1 MNALKIIAQTFLLLM
16 VSTFSL
22 FGQGWERTYQDL
34 GIANGGVDK
43 IIPMADGGYLFTVWE
58 NFGSFNENYDA
69 LLVKTNAD
77 GYVQSKFR
85 FDHSIYDNPID
96 FIPTSDGGFLLL
108 YESYD
113 TLNLT
118 PRLAKLDAQFNVIFD
133 VTTDIFNSSI
143 FRANR
148 ILETSAG
155 YFVLSGSFVNEV
167 LYKYDVSGNLMTTTP
182 FGASSFQSEAFIATN
197 DGNLLVLGNKNLLGG
212 PTMVIYKIDVN
223 SQTVEEHIVSS
234 PSDPD
239 YEYVY
244 GRNII
249 AAIDGGFLIAGV
261 KAGQFGGE
269 HLRKL
274 DAQLN
279 LQWKKTFLN
288 TQVLVCKD
296 VVSASDGS
304 GYFLSSVIYNSP
316 GLLFVKKINFDGN
329 LIWDKQFTTYPTYSK
344 SDIAATTSGG
354 CVIGGTRFT
363 KFSSLGNGYLP
374 YLFKIDSL
382 GNTFLS
388 GISGTATED
397 LNGDCQT
404 DRDTSFYK
412 KTVYAWKNGIIM
424 GSDEVGQNGDWH
436 IATDTG
442 IYVCNIQAPNA
453 AWSFCPNPLMVSVLQ
468 NDTTDN
474 ADLTGYYN
482 PQPLDSIIGYVFEDT
497 DGDCF
502 KDSFEIG
509 YPNWNIKTQFS
520 YQNFPDL
527 NTTSNADGYFV
538 FKNIQGVNNEYID
551 ATLSATEPT
560 GDGLFCHIVCAD
572 TALVLQNGE
581 TVAHGAFGVRCDVLP
596 SCPIIDV
603 DIASST
609 FRPCFSATYH
619 IHYCNRGGV
628 DANPVSIAVT
638 FDSVMQV
645 VNASIPWISVVG
657 NTYLFEI
664 GYLGSELCGDFTI
677 ETFLPCEEPTGKTY
691 CATAHAYPDT
701 SCAPTGANWD
711 GAIITLTGTCE
722 DSSAVFNL
730 ENIGTGNMQQTL
742 EYIVIEDNVLREQS
756 TFQLNAGQTKT
767 LYYPADG
774 AFWRVE
780 AMQSPDYPANANLAS
795 WVEGCNTGSS
805 NQGSQ
810 GFVNQFPLGDED
822 PWIDVFC
829 LQSVNSYDPNDKTGF
844 PIGVSDEHYIKP
856 NTDIEYLIRFQNTGT
871 AEAINIEI
879 RDTIPVQFLNP
890 TTVRAGASSHPY
902 HFDMQGN
909 GVVTFK
915 FENINLPDSSTNW
928 VASQGFVKFRVSQRE
943 GLPLGTRIEN
953 DAAIFFDFNAPII
966 TNQTWHTLGEDFLV
980 ENEKNNDAPLLLE
993 VETIPNPI
1001 GSNAIVHIKKS
1012 INNIENLYFELYNV
1026 QGIAIQNGVFVG
1038 NNYELEGSNLSKGVY
1053 FFEVKNG
1060 EGVILSRGK
1069 LVKM

>member
-1 MNALKIIAQTFLLLM
+1 MNALKIIAQTFLLLL

-22 FGQGWERTYQDL
+22 FGQGWERTFQDL
-34 GIANGGVDK
+34 GISKGGVHK
-43 IIPMADGGYLFTVWE
+43 IIPMT
-58 NFGSFNENYDA
+58 
-69 LLVKTNAD
+69 
-77 GYVQSKFR
+77 
-85 FDHSIYDNPID
+85 
-96 FIPTSDGGFLLL
+96 DGGFLLCVWESIDFNSEIDHDILLVKVNENGVKQSIYRFNHDKLDQPMNFKATSDGGYLLL
-108 YESYD
+108 YNSWYQ
-113 TLNLT
+113 L
-118 PRLAKLDAQFNVIFD
+118 PRFAKLDAQFNTVFD
-133 VTTDIFNSSI
+133 VPIVAPVF
-143 FRANR
+143 
-148 ILETSAG
+148 TSAREYYISEYLDSYYLVG
-155 YFVLSGSFVNEV
+155 GDGDRTF
-167 LYKYDVSGNLMTTTP
+167 YKYDAQGNQVFALTFGIPGFYAVSLLNTNDGNFLVLGYRP
-182 FGASSFQSEAFIATN
+182 FSYKAVLFKFNPEGQLLEERNYENLICQNIIATN
-197 DGNLLVLGNKNLLGG
+197 DGGYL
-212 PTMVIYKIDVN
+212 M
-223 SQTVEEHIVSS
+223 
-234 PSDPD
+234 
-239 YEYVY
+239 
-244 GRNII
+244 
-249 AAIDGGFLIAGV
+249 
-261 KAGQFGGE
+261 AGQNIGQFNGR

-274 DAQLN
+274 NNQLN
-279 LQWKKTFLN
+279 VVWQQTYQNEQVILN
-288 TQVLVCKD
+288 KDLVA
-296 VVSASDGS
+296 ASDNS
-304 GYFLSSVIYNSP
+304 GFYFSTVIWNIPFQLYVSKVDNE
-316 GLLFVKKINFDGN
+316 GN
-329 LIWDKQFTTYPTYSK
+329 LIWNKQFCSPFSPSVSH
-344 SDIAATTSGG
+344 SDIRASVNGG
-354 CVIGGTRFT
+354 CIIGGSRLTS
-363 KFSSLGNGYLP
+363 FSTLRGNGFLP

-388 GISGTATED
+388 GISGIATED

-404 DRDTSFYK
+404 DIDTSLHK
-412 KTVYAWKNGIIM
+412 RIVYAWKDGIFM
-424 GSDEVGQNGDWH
+424 GSTEIGQQGDWH
-436 IATDTG
+436 IAADTG
-442 IYVCNIQAPNA
+442 IYTCMIRGFNA
-453 AWSFCPNPLMVSVLQ
+453 AWSFCPDSLTISVLQ

-474 ADLTGYYN
+474 ADITGYYN
-482 PQPLDSIIGYVFEDT
+482 PQPLDSIVGYVFEDT

-581 TVAHGAFGVRCDVLP
+581 TVGHGAFGVRCDVLP

-603 DIASST
+603 DIAST
-609 FRPCFSATYH
+609 TLRPCFGATYN

-701 SCAPTGANWD
+701 SCAPPGANWD
-711 GAIITLTGTCE
+711 GAIITLTGACE
-722 DSSAVFNL
+722 DSNAVFHL
-730 ENIGTGNMQQTL
+730 ENIGTGNMQQAL

-756 TFQLNAGQTKT
+756 PFQLNSGQIKSVYFPTN
-767 LYYPADG
+767 G

-780 AMQSPDYPANANLAS
+780 AMQSPDYQANARLAS
-795 WVEGCNTGSS
+795 WVEGCNTGSN

-844 PIGVSDEHYIKP
+844 PIGVSDEHFIKP

-871 AEAINIEI
+871 AEAVNIEI

-890 TTVRAGASSHPY
+890 STVIAGASSHPY

-915 FENINLPDSSTNW
+915 FDNINLPDSSTNW
-928 VASQGFVKFRVSQRE
+928 EASQGFVKFRVSQRE

-1001 GSNAIVHIKKS
+1001 GNNAIVHIKKS
-1012 INNIENLYFELYNV
+1012 LANIESLYFELYNV
-1026 QGIAIQNGVFVG
+1026 QGIAIQNGVFIG